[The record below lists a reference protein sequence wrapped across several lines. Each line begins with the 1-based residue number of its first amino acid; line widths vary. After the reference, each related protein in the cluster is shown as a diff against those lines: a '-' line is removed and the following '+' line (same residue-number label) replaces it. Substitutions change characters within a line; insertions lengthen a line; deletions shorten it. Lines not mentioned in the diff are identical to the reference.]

1 MGGGS
6 SIVTSVKIWCSLF
19 WMLFAIVM
27 GRQASQLPMGEM
39 REPGA
44 GFFPLLIAVVI
55 GLLAVL
61 ALIQALQKKS
71 GKRLENARSV
81 EPFRW
86 WNLVIIAT
94 ALTAYALTLQ
104 KVGFLINTFLLMLL
118 LVKMIEPQSWTKSL
132 IAALITAVV
141 SELFFNVLLNAQIP
155 RGILGF

>member
-1 MGGGS
+1 M
-6 SIVTSVKIWCSLF
+6 TSVKIWCSLF
-19 WMLFAIVM
+19 WMLFSIVM

-61 ALIQALQKKS
+61 ALI
-71 GKRLENARSV
+71 
-81 EPFRW
+81 
-86 WNLVIIAT
+86 T

>member
-1 MGGGS
+1 M
-6 SIVTSVKIWCSLF
+6 TSVKIWCSLF
-19 WMLFAIVM
+19 WLLFAIVM
-27 GRQASQLPMGEM
+27 GRQAFQLPMGEM

-44 GFFPLLIAVVI
+44 GFFPLLIAVVT

-61 ALIQALQKKS
+61 ALTQALKEKPQPHR
-71 GKRLENARSV
+71 GKANSV

-86 WNLVIIAT
+86 WNLGIIVA

-118 LVKMIEPQSWTKSL
+118 LVKVIEPQSWTKSL
-132 IAALITAVV
+132 LAALITAVV
-141 SELFFNVLLNAQIP
+141 SELFFNVLLSAQIP